1 MKNTWLKADNPYNG
15 INVYIQ
21 GEHGNKFE
29 VQYHTQESFDL
40 KNGKLHELYEKQRVL
55 GDEAENTSE
64 YIKFQDEMYE
74 LSSRLTVQANIKEVK
89 SHG

>member
-1 MKNTWLKADNPYNG
+1 M
-15 INVYIQ
+15 
-21 GEHGNKFE
+21 
-29 VQYHTQESFDL
+29 QYHTQDSFDL
-40 KNGKLHELYEKQRVL
+40 KNGKLHEMYEKQRVL

-74 LSSRLTVQANIKEVK
+74 LSSRLTVPANIKEVK